1 MSRVLFSES
10 TDGRWF
16 RREWVEQ
23 CDEKIFLGDRC
34 QGVKGHKG
42 VHWHYSLDGG
52 MAWDDNDDDPQEDGC
67 SGTTPPD
74 HETYISPVDMQ
85 DKHYMSHFTD
95 SEVTDPVEIDRIKRG
110 DTTVD
115 ETVTRPVTPELAA
128 EMRLLSD
135 EYKISEG

>member
-10 TDGRWF
+10 HDGRWF

-23 CDEKIFLGDRC
+23 CDEKVFLGDRC

-42 VHWHYSLDGG
+42 VHWHYKLDGT

-67 SGTTPPD
+67 SGSTPPG
-74 HETYISPVDMQ
+74 HKKYISPVEMTEH
-85 DKHYMSHFTD
+85 HYRSHFTD
-95 SEVTDPVEIDRIKRG
+95 SEVTDPEEIARLKRN

-115 ETVTRPVTPELAA
+115 EAVTRPVSPERAA
-128 EMRLLSD
+128 ELWLLKD
-135 EYKISEG
+135 E